1 MCLMNSA
8 AGAKKKDYFRQFIK
22 IRIILL
28 WNQRERERKKV
39 ISTQKKYFTTL
50 FFPPLQHE
58 YFLIKDNKQ
67 KKLNEYKTGKQRG
80 LMCAIENF

>member
-8 AGAKKKDYFRQFIK
+8 AGAKKK
-22 IRIILL
+22 IILDNL
-28 WNQRERERKKV
+28 LKLELFYCGIRDREREKV

-58 YFLIKDNKQ
+58 YFLIKDKQ
-67 KKLNEYKTGKQRG
+67 KKN
-80 LMCAIENF
+80 